1 MFVSATFN
9 GHAMSDLL
17 SCIYLWFALKF
28 IINIKKL
35 FSKNTKILKHL
46 RTYNRIVLTLIII
59 YQMPL
64 FLCPSAVD
72 IKGYTDPDYITT
84 EDCALIMHK
93 QSSNPSHKAYEAK
106 QPMQLYIILMQ
117 SVGLLKENQVNI
129 TFLYIFFFTEM

>member
-35 FSKNTKILKHL
+35 FSKNTKLLKHL

-93 QSSNPSHKAYEAK
+93 
-106 QPMQLYIILMQ
+106 
-117 SVGLLKENQVNI
+117 
-129 TFLYIFFFTEM
+129 